1 MSKINLLDCT
11 LREAPIKDLILGS
24 DYIQKFINALE
35 KSNIDIIECGFLKDS
50 GDREDNTI
58 FRHTEDIERYLTNKK
73 PDTLYVALVDYGRYD
88 LKNLSPFNGKSIDGI
103 RICFKKSERKDV
115 IPYAKAIKALGY
127 KVFLQH
133 VDTLSYSDLEILEL
147 LESVNELK
155 PYAYSLVD
163 TFGSMYAEDL
173 RHLFEIANRNL
184 DKDIRLGF
192 HAHNNLMLAV
202 ANSQF
207 FISLASH
214 TREIMVDASVLGC
227 GRGAGNSNT
236 ELLAEFIN
244 KKYNGHYN
252 LNELLDIIDTLMP
265 KFHQNCH
272 WGYSIP
278 YFLSGVHNAHV
289 FNVNHLLRRHN
300 IQSKD
305 LRAII
310 ENLDD
315 VQKKK
320 YDYAVLEKLY
330 VEHFDRQV
338 DDKKN
343 IEELTNLVKDKKVL
357 FIAPGASLSFK
368 KQEIFNF
375 IRQENTFVVAI
386 NNYLPDFPADAIFF
400 SNMNR
405 YQDYRATQGK
415 SSANKIFVT
424 SNVKTE
430 ADANEMIFNY
440 LPLIKFGWINID
452 TSFILALR
460 LFIKAG
466 VKEFTFA
473 GFDGFS
479 ADEEKFYYSDKLL
492 TATEKEDLILLTKE
506 THEMLADIIKSDN
519 ITAKFLTPSVYEAEF
534 AKETANV

>member
-1 MSKINLLDCT
+1 MFKINLLDCT

-24 DYIQKFINALE
+24 EYIQKFINALE

-73 PDTLYVALVDYGRYD
+73 TDTLYVALVDYGRYD

-103 RICFKKSERKDV
+103 RICFKKSERYDV

-147 LESVNELK
+147 LEAVNELK

-207 FISLASH
+207 FISLASSS
-214 TREIMVDASVLGC
+214 REIMVDASVLGC

-236 ELLAEFIN
+236 ELLAEYIN
-244 KKYNGHYN
+244 NKFNGNYN

-265 KFHQNCH
+265 KFHQNCS

-300 IQSKD
+300 IKSKD
-305 LRAII
+305 LRSII
-310 ENLDD
+310 ENLDEK
-315 VQKKK
+315 QKKI
-320 YDYAVLEKLY
+320 YDYSLLEKLY
-330 VEHFDRQV
+330 VEHFDKQV
-338 DDKKN
+338 DDRENLEKLKQLIQGKK
-343 IEELTNLVKDKKVL
+343 IL
-357 FIAPGASLSFK
+357 FLAPGGSLK
-368 KQEIFNF
+368 ETKTEIIDYINK
-375 IRQENTFVVAI
+375 EKPFVVAI
-386 NNYLPDFPADAIFF
+386 NNCLPDFPTDSMFI
-400 SNMNR
+400 SNINR
-405 YQDYRATQGK
+405 YQDYK
-415 SSANKIFVT
+415 NSNELKHVFVT

-430 ADANEMIFNY
+430 ADKNEMIFNY

-452 TSFILALR
+452 TAIILAIR

-466 VKEFTFA
+466 IKEFSFA
-473 GFDGFS
+473 GFDGFNANS
-479 ADEEKFYYSDKLL
+479 DKWYYTDKLL
-492 TATEKEDLILLTKE
+492 TATEKEDLQVLTEE
-506 THEMLADIIKSDN
+506 THEMLADIIKTSG
-519 ITAKFLTPSVYEAEF
+519 IKARFLTPSIYEKEF

>member
-1 MSKINLLDCT
+1 MLKINLLDCT

-24 DYIQKFINALE
+24 SYIQKFINALE
-35 KSNIDIIECGFLKDS
+35 KSNIDIIECGFLKNS
-50 GDREDNTI
+50 GEREDNTI
-58 FRHTEDIERYLTNKK
+58 FKHTEEIERYLTNKK
-73 PDTLYVALVDYGRYD
+73 PDKLYVALVDYGRYD
-88 LKNLSPFNGKSIDGI
+88 LKNLSPHNGKSIDGI
-103 RICFKKSERKDV
+103 RICFKKAERKDV

-133 VDTLSYSDLEILEL
+133 VDTLSYSDLEILEFI
-147 LESVNELK
+147 EAVNDLK
-155 PYAYSLVD
+155 PYAYSIVD

-173 RHLFEIANRNL
+173 RHLYEIANKNL
-184 DKDIRLGF
+184 NKDIKLGF

-207 FISLASH
+207 FISLACN

-244 KKYNGHYN
+244 NKYNGNYN
-252 LNELLDIIDTLMP
+252 INELLDIIDILMP

-300 IQSKD
+300 IKSKD

-310 ENLDD
+310 ENLDEK
-315 VQKKK
+315 QKKV
-320 YDYAVLEKLY
+320 YDYTVLEKLY

-338 DDKKN
+338 DDFKN
-343 IEELTNLVKDKKVL
+343 IEELSKLVENKKVL
-357 FIAPGASLSFK
+357 FIAPGGSLNAY
-368 KQEIFNF
+368 KQKIFDF
-375 IRQENTFVVAI
+375 IRQENTLVVAI
-386 NNYLPDFPADAIFF
+386 NNYLPDFPTDVIFY
-400 SNMNR
+400 SNINR
-405 YQDYRATQGK
+405 YQEFKNIQK
-415 SSANKIFVT
+415 NNNNKIFIT

-430 ADANEMIFNY
+430 ASDNEMIFNY

-466 VKEFTFA
+466 VKDFTFA

-492 TATEKEDLILLTKE
+492 TATEKEDLLLLTKE
-506 THEMLADIIKSDN
+506 THEMLEDIIKSN
-519 ITAKFLTPSVYEAEF
+519 RITAKFLTPSVYENDF
-534 AKETANV
+534 AKESVNV